1 MVAVLVI
8 ACPCALGL
16 ATPTSIMAGSGR
28 AAEAGILFKQ
38 ADTLELTQSLTTV
51 VFDKTGTLT
60 QGKPAL
66 TDFVVAENVDQS
78 FIASVVSAIE
88 AKSEHPLAQAIVN
101 GLQQSDNPIT
111 DIENFQSLSGHGVV
125 ASTELAGKSSQIVIG
140 TKKLMQDY
148 QIEVGDWLAQQQ
160 SLEQQGKTAILI
172 AVDQKVIGLLAVAD
186 TIRDTA
192 KSAVSAL
199 KKTWAAS
206 HYVDW
211 R

>member
-140 TKKLMQDY
+140 TKN
-148 QIEVGDWLAQQQ
+148 
-160 SLEQQGKTAILI
+160 
-172 AVDQKVIGLLAVAD
+172 
-186 TIRDTA
+186 
-192 KSAVSAL
+192 
-199 KKTWAAS
+199 
-206 HYVDW
+206 
-211 R
+211 